1 MILHSF
7 FFFVSSLSTIPRL
20 LEALC
25 STCLSSPAPHP
36 LSAAGLLCPCS
47 SSLLCCLPK
56 VPSWTVFVQTA
67 SPQGQ
72 QLASGAHFCH
82 NSAKLATGLWY
93 AGGFSLPLED

>member
-1 MILHSF
+1 
-7 FFFVSSLSTIPRL
+7 
-20 LEALC
+20 
-25 STCLSSPAPHP
+25 
-36 LSAAGLLCPCS
+36 
-47 SSLLCCLPK
+47 
-56 VPSWTVFVQTA
+56 VQTA